1 VEIVGESGPGDGDD
15 ADLATR
21 TAAPEALIEP
31 PAPTPADVLPR
42 GTVVGRYL
50 LVEPVG
56 EGGMGVVY
64 RAFDPE
70 LDRAVAVKLI
80 RSAAG
85 PGSDEARAR
94 LLREAQA
101 MARLAHPNVV
111 AVHDVGTFGDQVFV
125 AMELLSGQTVRG
137 WLQQR
142 RPWREVARVFA
153 DAGRGLAAAH
163 RAGLVHRDF
172 KPANAF
178 LEDSGRVRLLDF
190 GLARPALPAVPGV
203 APAAPPGS
211 DDDSTHTPPSH
222 IYASITRD
230 GRTAGTP
237 RYMAPEQRTGDASP
251 HSDQY
256 AFCVALCEALFRRR
270 AAPDLAERDLRGPGP
285 RGLRRLVARG
295 LRADPSLR
303 WPSMD
308 AVVARLDRLRDGR
321 RHAIAA
327 AGLATIA
334 AVALAVAGRGDDPGD
349 RCAHAADGI
358 AGVWSPAV
366 AGALRTAF
374 VATGRSHAA
383 DTATRVIAGVDRYAR
398 AWADARRD
406 ACEATW
412 VRGEQSQE
420 LLDRRMACLD
430 RRLAGVR
437 AYAGVLTGG
446 ATSDLVDRAV
456 PALPAPGDLATC
468 ADREALEA
476 DGPWP
481 TSAETRAGIAREQAR
496 LEEVWSL
503 RFAARHDEA
512 LRLAGEVLAAG
523 RAMSHPP
530 LVAEALYVTGAV
542 QQAAG
547 DAAAARA
554 TLDAAIAAAAAAR
567 QPALLARAGALQV
580 YVVGDL
586 LGAADESIGLAA
598 LARAQATMVGD
609 PPATVAALRN
619 NLGNVY
625 YWKGRYDD
633 AEREYAAA
641 LAIESAHLGPDHLD
655 VAWSW
660 SNLGSVR
667 AARGASTEARPYAE
681 KAVAIAEAAL
691 GPDHPDLAP
700 FLNNLAGLLVEL
712 GEPAAARGHVA
723 RAIRL
728 VEAAQGRRQRRVAEL
743 LQTLGSIA
751 DAQGQ
756 PAEALAACDEALAID
771 RGSLDP
777 AHLAIAY
784 SLTCR
789 GRALIGLGRGREA
802 LADLERARA
811 IVGERSED
819 PVEGAELDALLADA
833 LWQSGLRAPARV
845 RATAARDAYRAL
857 SGRARDAAAADTWLA
872 EHR

>member
-1 VEIVGESGPGDGDD
+1 VDVLGDTGLGDD
-15 ADLATR
+15 PDAATR
-21 TAAPEALIEP
+21 TAAPQALIEP
-31 PAPTPADVLPR
+31 PAPLPAAVLPR

-80 RSAAG
+80 RSADTGSAG
-85 PGSDEARAR
+85 DEARAR

-125 AMELLSGQTVRG
+125 AMELLAGQTMRA
-137 WLQQR
+137 WLQTK

-178 LEDSGRVRLLDF
+178 VEDSGRVRLLDF
-190 GLARPALPAVPGV
+190 GLARPALPAVPGAVV
-203 APAAPPGS
+203 APAPS
-211 DDDSTHTPPSH
+211 DDESTGTPASH

-237 RYMAPEQRTGDASP
+237 RYMAPEQRTGDASAQ
-251 HSDQY
+251 SDQY
-256 AFCVALCEALFRRR
+256 AFCVALCEALYRRR

-285 RGLRRLVARG
+285 RGLRALVARG
-295 LRADPSLR
+295 LRADPALR
-303 WPSMD
+303 WPSME

-321 RHAIAA
+321 RHALV
-327 AGLATIA
+327 AGGVGAVG
-334 AVALAVAGRGDDPGD
+334 AVALAIAASGGAADATE
-349 RCAHAADGI
+349 RCARADDAMASVWTPRAAD
-358 AGVWSPAV
+358 
-366 AGALRTAF
+366 ALRAAF
-374 VATGRSHAA
+374 AATGRPYAG
-383 DTATRVIAGVDRYAR
+383 DTARRVIAGVDRYAQ
-398 AWADARRD
+398 AWGAARRE

-430 RRLAGVR
+430 RRLASVR
-437 AYAGVLTGG
+437 AYAGVLTAG
-446 ATSDLVDRAV
+446 ATPDIVDRAV
-456 PALPAPGDLATC
+456 PALPAPGDLDAC
-468 ADREALEA
+468 GDREALEA

-481 TSAETRAGIAREQAR
+481 ASAETRAVIAREQAR

-503 RFAARHDEA
+503 RFAARHADA
-512 LRLAGEVLAAG
+512 LRLAGEVLAAARG
-523 RAMSHPP
+523 LPHPP
-530 LVAEALYVTGAV
+530 LVAEALYATGAV

-554 TLDAAIAAAAAAR
+554 TLDQAIAAAAAAR
-567 QPALLARAGALQV
+567 HPALLARAAALQV

-586 LGAADESIGLAA
+586 LGAADESIGLATM
-598 LARAQATMVGD
+598 ARAQASLVGD
-609 PPATVAALRN
+609 PPATVAALHN

-633 AEREYAAA
+633 AAREYGAA
-641 LAIESAHLGPDHLD
+641 LAIESAHLGPDHVD

-660 SNLGSVR
+660 SNLGSVQ
-667 AARGASTEARPYAE
+667 AARGDVSGARTKAA

-691 GPDHPDLAP
+691 GPQHPDLAP
-700 FLNNLAGLLVEL
+700 FLNNLAGLEVEAGQL
-712 GEPAAARGHVA
+712 AVA
-723 RAIRL
+723 RPLVLRAIGL
-728 VEAAQGRRQRRVAEL
+728 VEAAQGRRERRVAEL

-751 DAQGQ
+751 DAEGKHG
-756 PAEALAACDEALAID
+756 EALAACQEALSIDEAT
-771 RGSLDP
+771 LD
-777 AHLAIAY
+777 AGHLAIAY
-784 SLTCR
+784 GLTCR
-789 GRALIGLGRGREA
+789 GRALLGLGRAREA
-802 LADLERARA
+802 LVDLERAGA
-811 IVGERSED
+811 IVAERSED
-819 PVEGAELDALLADA
+819 PIEGAELDALLADA
-833 LWQSGLRAPARV
+833 LWATGQ
-845 RATAARDAYRAL
+845 RATA
-857 SGRARDAAAADTWLA
+857 RARASAALVVYRGAPGRTREAAAAQRWLA
-872 EHR
+872 DHR